1 LNMPRPR
8 RDGTPAR
15 EPNRRRLSE
24 GLAKTVRGDSTRVVV
39 YWDTLQRGLALAV
52 QPSGHRA
59 YKCVYTIHGRGARWY
74 HLGNARS
81 ITLADARKLAS
92 KIMYRVAEGADPHAD
107 RLALRGRGSFEQVA
121 QRYLEEHARKR
132 NKSWRQAD
140 YLVRTHLLPRWAK
153 LDIGGIR
160 RADVKAAIA
169 AIAAPVL
176 ANQVLAAASPIFSWA
191 VRQEI
196 ISANPCSGMERN
208 DTTSR
213 ERVLGDAELV
223 AFWPH
228 LSAPLKMALLT
239 GQRPGEVA
247 HLHHAHVVDG
257 RWWVMPGA
265 PDPGTGWPGTKNGQG
280 HRVWLSEPVHEM
292 LPDVLAARTGRM
304 QQEMRDI
311 CGKLGVREKVTP
323 HDLRRTFCSKVTA
336 LGFGRDA
343 MNRVTNHKDGGIAD
357 VYDRHRY
364 QEENK
369 TIMETVARH
378 IVAIAEGGGPANVVA
393 LGGAAVMK
401 SRSSK
406 NNYLDRCS
414 VQQSYYPTRDRE
426 IPQPRTAR
434 DGCID

>member
-1 LNMPRPR
+1 MPRPR

-15 EPNRRRLSE
+15 GAPNKRRLSD
-24 GLAKTVRGDSTRVVV
+24 AFVKAVRPDPDRVVV

-59 YKCVYTIHGRGARWY
+59 WKCVYTIHGRGARWY
-74 HLGNARS
+74 SIGDARA

-92 KIMYRVAEGADPHAD
+92 KIMYQVAEGRDPHAD

-121 QRYLEEHARKR
+121 QRYVEEHARKR

-140 YLVRTHLLPRWAK
+140 ALVTKYLLPRWAK
-153 LDIGGIR
+153 LDIGSIR
-160 RADVKAAIA
+160 KADVKAAIA

-176 ANQVLAAASPIFSWA
+176 ANQVLAAASAIFSWA
-191 VRQEI
+191 MRQELI
-196 ISANPCSGMERN
+196 AANPCSGVEKN

-213 ERVLGDAELV
+213 ERVLGDAEIA

-228 LSAPLKMALLT
+228 LSAPLKTILLT

-247 HLHHAHVVDG
+247 HLHRAYVVDG
-257 RWWVMPGA
+257 GWWAMPGA
-265 PDPGTGWPGTKNGQG
+265 PDSKTSWPGTKNAQS
-280 HRVWLSEPVHEM
+280 HRVWLSEPVRNL
-292 LPDVLAARTGRM
+292 LPDVLAAPARAGQM
-304 QQEMRDI
+304 QQDMRGI
-311 CGKLGVREKVTP
+311 CAKLGVGEKATP

-343 MNRVTNHKDGGIAD
+343 MNRMTNHKEGGIAD

-378 IVAIAEGGGPANVVA
+378 IVMIAEGRSNVVA
-393 LGGAAVMK
+393 M
-401 SRSSK
+401 R
-406 NNYLDRCS
+406 
-414 VQQSYYPTRDRE
+414 
-426 IPQPRTAR
+426 
-434 DGCID
+434 

>member
-1 LNMPRPR
+1 MPRSR

-24 GLAKTVRGDSTRVVV
+24 AFAKTIRGDSTRVVV

-59 YKCVYTIHGRGARWY
+59 YKCVYTIRGRGPRWY
-74 HLGNARS
+74 HLGNARA
-81 ITLADARKLAS
+81 IALADARKLAS
-92 KIMYRVAEGADPHAD
+92 KILYQVAEGKDPHAD
-107 RLALRGRGSFEQVA
+107 RLARRGRGSFEQVA
-121 QRYLEEHARKR
+121 KRYVEEHAKQR

-140 YLVRTHLLPRWAK
+140 ALVTRYLLPRWAK
-153 LDIGGIR
+153 LDIGSIR

-176 ANQVLAAASPIFSWA
+176 ANQVLAAAGPIFSWA

-196 ISANPCSGMERN
+196 IAANPCSGVERN

-213 ERVLGDAELV
+213 ERVLSDAEIV

-228 LSAPLKMALLT
+228 LSTPLKMVLLT

-247 HLHHAHVVDG
+247 HLHREHVVDG
-257 RWWVMPGA
+257 RWWEMPGA
-265 PDPGTGWPGTKNGQG
+265 PDPGTGWPGTKNAQS
-280 HRVWLSEPVHEM
+280 HRVWLSEPVHEL
-292 LPDVLAARTGRM
+292 LPDVLATPIGRGRM
-304 QQEMRDI
+304 QQDMRDI
-311 CGKLGVREKVTP
+311 CARLGVREKVTP

-343 MNRVTNHKDGGIAD
+343 MNRVTNHKEGGIAD

-369 TIMETVARH
+369 SIMETVARH
-378 IVAIAEGGGPANVVA
+378 IVTIAEGGGPANVVE
-393 LGGAAVMK
+393 LG
-401 SRSSK
+401 
-406 NNYLDRCS
+406 
-414 VQQSYYPTRDRE
+414 
-426 IPQPRTAR
+426 AR
-434 DGCID
+434 R

>member
-1 LNMPRPR
+1 MPRSR
-8 RDGTPAR
+8 RDGSPASK
-15 EPNRRRLSE
+15 PNRRRLSE
-24 GLAKTVRGDSTRVVV
+24 AFAKTVRGDSTRVVV

-74 HLGNARS
+74 HLGNARA
-81 ITLADARKLAS
+81 IALADARKLAS
-92 KIMYRVAEGADPHAD
+92 KIMYRVAEGEDPHAD
-107 RLALRGRGSFEQVA
+107 RLALRGRGSFEQMA

-169 AIAAPVL
+169 AIAAPIL
-176 ANQVLAAASPIFSWA
+176 ANQVLAAASPIFNWA

-196 ISANPCSGMERN
+196 ISANPCAGVERN

-213 ERVLGDAELV
+213 ERVLGDAEIA

-228 LSAPLKMALLT
+228 LSAALKMILLT

-247 HLHHAHVVDG
+247 HLHRAHVVDG

-280 HRVWLSEPVHEM
+280 HRVWLSEPVYE
-292 LPDVLAARTGRM
+292 LVPDVLAARTGQM
-304 QQEMRDI
+304 QQIMRDI
-311 CGKLGVREKVTP
+311 CVQLGVREKVTP

-378 IVAIAEGGGPANVVA
+378 IVAIAEGGEPTNVVA
-393 LGGAAVMK
+393 LG
-401 SRSSK
+401 
-406 NNYLDRCS
+406 
-414 VQQSYYPTRDRE
+414 
-426 IPQPRTAR
+426 AR
-434 DGCID
+434 H